1 MYLFEYGHALNKIG
15 EYELSNKILL
25 IGTTLSC
32 DPMYWNIIGKNYW
45 GLKDYNL
52 AEQNFKKSHAII
64 PNRIYPL
71 YLLTKLNYDRGDT
84 CKVKEFGHQAINMIP
99 KIKSVTSD
107 KLQHEINELL
117 LMPQ

>member
-1 MYLFEYGHALNKIG
+1 
-15 EYELSNKILL
+15 
-25 IGTTLSC
+25 
-32 DPMYWNIIGKNYW
+32 MYWNIIGKNYW

-52 AEQNFKKSHAII
+52 AEQNLKKSHAII

-84 CKVKEFGHQAINMIP
+84 SKVKEFGHQAINMIP
-99 KIKSVTSD
+99 KIKSFTSD